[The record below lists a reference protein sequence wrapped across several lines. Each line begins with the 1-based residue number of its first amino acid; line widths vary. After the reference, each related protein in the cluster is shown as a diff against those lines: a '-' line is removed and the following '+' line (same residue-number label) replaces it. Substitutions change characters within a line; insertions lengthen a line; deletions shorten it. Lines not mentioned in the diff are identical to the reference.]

1 MAAKSVLALRFGTS
15 SKKHWRVS
23 RQIPP
28 KTQTCGST
36 RPTLFFRF
44 VNILSSI
51 SRRSQRPVLHLQFY
65 PTIVGS
71 SN

>member
-1 MAAKSVLALRFGTS
+1 LRKHSTNVVLSLCQ
-15 SKKHWRVS
+15 H
-23 RQIPP
+23 
-28 KTQTCGST
+28 
-36 RPTLFFRF
+36 TL
-44 VNILSSI
+44 VDLSSI